1 METGRRKD
9 KRGLGFYSCIVMV
22 PAFWIL
28 ALIFGIFK
36 ERAAKLLSGFNTL
49 PEYEQEQYDRAW
61 MARDERNNFLL
72 WGGIMLAGAAGS
84 LVWPYAA
91 VPAYCL
97 WLILFFKGVRLD
109 ARKAF
114 QKYKK

>member
-1 METGRRKD
+1 MGP
-9 KRGLGFYSCIVMV
+9 GFYSCIVMV

-36 ERAAKLLSGFNTL
+36 DQATKLLSGFNTL
-49 PEYEQEQYDRAW
+49 PEYEREQYDRAW

-91 VPAYCL
+91 VPAYGL
-97 WLILFFKGVRLD
+97 WLILFFKEVRLD

>member
-1 METGRRKD
+1 M
-9 KRGLGFYSCIVMV
+9 GLGFYFCIVMV
-22 PAFWIL
+22 PVFWIF
-28 ALIFGIFK
+28 ALVFGVLK

-49 PEYEQEQYDRAW
+49 PEYEQEQYDKVW

-72 WGGIMLAGAAGS
+72 WGGIMFAGAVGS